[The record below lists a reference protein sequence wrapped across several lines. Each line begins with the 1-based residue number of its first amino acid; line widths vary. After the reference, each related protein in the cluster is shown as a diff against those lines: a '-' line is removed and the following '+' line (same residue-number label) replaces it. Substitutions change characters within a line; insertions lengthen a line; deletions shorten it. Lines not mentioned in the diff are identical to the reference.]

1 MTEQDVLR
9 YENFL
14 SQEDWKKMQTYLDE
28 DKWEFGSLSYPPEKD
43 RTKQYFPF
51 WNMALEQS
59 FFTVHLLKLI
69 NKTVDGK
76 YTALRCY
83 CNGMPYG
90 SDTDFHIDDYQPDT
104 RTALLYA
111 NKEWKQE
118 WGGKT
123 VFGFDNRYHYVEAI
137 PNSLIIFPSNIYH
150 RAEPVTRH
158 YTGLRK
164 TVAWKL
170 IKDK

>member
-1 MTEQDVLR
+1 MTEQDILT

-14 SQEDWKKMQTYLDE
+14 SPEDWQKMQTYLRE
-28 DKWEFGSLSYPPEKD
+28 DRWEFGSVSDIPNKD
-43 RTKQYFPF
+43 KMYFPF
-51 WNMALEQS
+51 WNMALKQK
-59 FFTVHLLKLI
+59 FFIVHLLKII
-69 NKTVDGK
+69 NDRINDN
-76 YTALRCY
+76 YFLHRCY
-83 CNGMPYG
+83 CNGMTYG
-90 SDTDFHIDDYQPDT
+90 QDADFHTDDDSPNS

-111 NKEWKQE
+111 NEEWTQE

-123 VFGFDNRYHYVEAI
+123 VFGLEDKYHYVEPI

-170 IKDK
+170 IKEK